1 MHVDKIRRRRDAWPH
16 VEEIR
21 RRARAFRGSRER
33 NHPNAFANQG
43 AKHPL
48 AKTCYAAEHSPYA
61 PFRLKP
67 AGLLHLA
74 VPGQHVV
81 QRGEQAQQQA
91 GVHEPNTPGTCLE
104 TEARQPGCFEPA
116 KPADERHVQQQAREP
131 DEQKRGG
138 HLAGIDDGDALV
150 IALQQ
155 IRSPDKEHQIA
166 PQNDDDDPDRQTAH
180 EHKADDAAAHKDP
193 VHRRVEQLPE
203 LRHAVRTPRKLTV
216 DPIGARRQR
225 EHERGEQIVAVEQ
238 QHHVH
243 RHHAQPDEGYDVG
256 NGEDAV
262 SDCFGFLR

>member
-1 MHVDKIRRRRDAWPH
+1 MHVDKTRRRRDAWPH

-21 RRARAFRGSRER
+21 RCSWALQGLRER
-33 NHPNAFANQG
+33 NRHNAFANQD
-43 AKHPL
+43 AKHSL
-48 AKTCYAAEHSPYA
+48 AKTCYAAEYSPYA

-74 VPGQHVV
+74 IPRQHVV

-91 GVHEPNTPGTCLE
+91 GIHEPNAPRACLE
-104 TEARQPGCFEPA
+104 TEARQPRRFKPA

-138 HLAGIDDGDALV
+138 HLAGIDNGDALV
-150 IALQQ
+150 ITLQQ

-166 PQNDDDDPDRQTAH
+166 PQNDDDDPDRQTTH
-180 EHKADDAAAHKDP
+180 EHKADDATAHEDP

-203 LRHAVRTPRKLTV
+203 LRDAVRTSRKLAV

-238 QHHVH
+238 QHHIH
-243 RHHAQPDEGYDVG
+243 RHHAQPDEGYNVG
-256 NGEDAV
+256 NGEDA
-262 SDCFGFLR
+262 GE